1 MAKVSMGWADTFK
14 SLPMDKVGAEAAIG
28 GVTGMGLNYASNSSS
43 GESGGYLGSAVLGAG
58 IGGAARGVL
67 TKAAASK
74 TDRLATEAA
83 ENVAAKA
90 ARNVD
95 ATPNNTDVKV
105 GRLTGWLEE
114 SGKNLKENVSNG
126 VAAVT
131 GSAMAGRAVNSG
143 MKAPGA
149 VKDFAMESGRNLK
162 ENVSNGIA
170 AATGSGLAGMS
181 RGRAAAANFQGGID
195 SAANTTNNFFNQ
207 LATPSAFADPVAQAV
222 RTPSTPNPFTKSYGG
237 SFNNNPVSGHSN
249 ATIASASQYKNNQL
263 YESQLGFNNESRP
276 LYNRSGA
283 PLSGNG

>member
-28 GVTGMGLNYASNSSS
+28 GVTGMGLNYTVNSSS

-67 TKAAASK
+67 TKVAASK

-83 ENVAAKA
+83 ESVADKA

-131 GSAMAGRAVNSG
+131 GSALAGRAVNSG
-143 MKAPGA
+143 MKASNAIGEAAGDVGYQLGSSNIGKRLLTGGDPGA
-149 VKDFAMESGRNLK
+149 IDNLT
-162 ENVSNGIA
+162 
-170 AATGSGLAGMS
+170 ATPFKPSM
-181 RGRAAAANFQGGID
+181 D
-195 SAANTTNNFFNQ
+195 FFN
-207 LATPSAFADPVAQAV
+207 A
-222 RTPSTPNPFTKSYGG
+222 
-237 SFNNNPVSGHSN
+237 N
-249 ATIASASQYKNNQL
+249 AKTVQMP
-263 YESQLGFNNESRP
+263 GT
-276 LYNRSGA
+276 GA
-283 PLSGNG
+283 PRPRPGRPT